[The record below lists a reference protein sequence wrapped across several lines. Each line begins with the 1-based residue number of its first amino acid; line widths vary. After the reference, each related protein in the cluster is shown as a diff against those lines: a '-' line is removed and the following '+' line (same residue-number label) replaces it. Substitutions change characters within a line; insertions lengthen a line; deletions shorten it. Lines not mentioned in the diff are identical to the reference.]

1 MHMVWPVN
9 GKASPHR
16 REWRIIMRLSR
27 KSEYAL
33 LALVDLARCYG
44 KDTAKILEVSV
55 RNGIP
60 KKYLEQIFLQLKG
73 AGYVRSLRGANG
85 GYELAKAPDKISLAE
100 IIRLIDGPLASV
112 GSASLHF
119 FEHTPIERSSKLLQV
134 FKDIRNIV
142 AEKLE
147 NTTLDQLM

>member
-1 MHMVWPVN
+1 
-9 GKASPHR
+9 
-16 REWRIIMRLSR
+16 MRLTK

-33 LALVDLARCYG
+33 LALVDLARHYPN
-44 KDTAKILEVSV
+44 DTAKILEVSG

-60 KKYLEQIFLQLKG
+60 KKYLEQIFLLLKG

-85 GYELAKAPDKISLAE
+85 GYELSKPPEKITLAE

-112 GSASLHF
+112 GSASLYF
-119 FEHTPIERSSKLLQV
+119 FEHTPIERNEKLLQI
-134 FKDIRNIV
+134 FKDIRNMV

-147 NTTLDQLM
+147 NTTLDQLID

>member
-1 MHMVWPVN
+1 
-9 GKASPHR
+9 
-16 REWRIIMRLSR
+16 MRLSR

-33 LALVDLARCYG
+33 LALVDLACRYG
-44 KDTAKILEVSV
+44 KGRAKIIEISE

-73 AGYVRSLRGANG
+73 AGYVRSIRGASG
-85 GYELAKAPDKISLAE
+85 GYELAKNPSEITLAE

-112 GSASLHF
+112 GSASLYF
-119 FEHTPIERSSKLLQV
+119 FEHTPIERNEKLLRV
-134 FKDIRNIV
+134 FKQIRDIV

-147 NTTLDQLM
+147 NTTLEQLI

>member
-1 MHMVWPVN
+1 
-9 GKASPHR
+9 
-16 REWRIIMRLSR
+16 MRLSR

-33 LALVDLARCYG
+33 LALIDLAGFYRT
-44 KDTAKILEVSV
+44 KTVKIMEVAN
-55 RNGIP
+55 RNNIP

-73 AGYVRSLRGANG
+73 AGYVKSTRGANG
-85 GYELAKAPDKISLAE
+85 GYELAKAPDKINLAE

-119 FEHTPIERSSKLLQV
+119 FEHTPVERNGELLQI
-134 FKDIRNIV
+134 FKDIRNFV

-147 NTTLDQLM
+147 NITLAHLLNQDISKTKGAGI

>member
-1 MHMVWPVN
+1 MEDV
-9 GKASPHR
+9 
-16 REWRIIMRLSR
+16 MRLSR

-73 AGYVRSLRGANG
+73 AGYVRSIRGANG

-100 IIRLIDGPLASV
+100 VIRLIDGPLAPV

-119 FEHTPIERSSKLLQV
+119 FEHTPIERCNKLLQV

-142 AEKLE
+142 ADKLE